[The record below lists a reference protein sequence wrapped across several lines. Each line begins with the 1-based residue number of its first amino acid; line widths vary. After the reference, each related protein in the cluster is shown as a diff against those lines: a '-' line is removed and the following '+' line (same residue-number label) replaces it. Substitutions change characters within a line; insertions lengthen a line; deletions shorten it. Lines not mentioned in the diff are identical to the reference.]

1 MRKPLSKN
9 VVNITKGKKCARKRG
24 KNRVTSTGLFSAKK
38 LGVFDH
44 LLIQPEKAIS
54 GNSVILNNREYS
66 VN

>member
-1 MRKPLSKN
+1 MRK
-9 VVNITKGKKCARKRG
+9 KKRKKQSYQYLAFFRQ
-24 KNRVTSTGLFSAKK
+24 R
-38 LGVFDH
+38 LGFFDQ